1 MSTTQLFVELLVIG
15 FGVVI
20 WGALLIAGVLEL
32 PFDKATFDIKLSLW
46 PPLLGVAYVF
56 GILLDRLMYS
66 AFNRRKNEFEKRI
79 LGDSSGPKAPVIERI
94 VMEASEPLNYMIHYN
109 RSRSRICR
117 AWFLN
122 FFLIGISF
130 IIWHYRVNQMSTLC
144 LFLIVAA
151 LFSLSA
157 VSYWVG
163 GQLEKDHYNNIRWS
177 YNYCME
183 KIRQGGKKIS
193 DTNQGES
200 NSSKG

>member
-15 FGVVI
+15 FGVVVWCAI
-20 WGALLIAGVLEL
+20 LIAGLLEL
-32 PFDKATFDIKLSLW
+32 PFDKAIFDIKLSLW

-66 AFNRRKNEFEKRI
+66 AFGRRKNEIEERI
-79 LGDSSGPKAPVIERI
+79 LGDIASPKAPVIERI

-130 IIWHYRVNQMSTLC
+130 IIWHYRVNQMPAWCAFFIIS
-144 LFLIVAA
+144 A
-151 LFSLSA
+151 LVSLSA

-163 GQLEKDHYNNIRWS
+163 GLLEEDHYNNIRWS
-177 YNYCME
+177 YNYCIE
-183 KIRQGGKKIS
+183 RKRHDGIS
-193 DTNQGES
+193 
-200 NSSKG
+200 SSETETL